1 MEKADN
7 VFVMCTDIG
16 WSDLGTWSSLHE
28 HSAVD
33 TKGNSKVSGE
43 IFSYDSR
50 GNIFNICPG
59 KIAVVQG
66 LKDYIVVDS
75 DDVLL
80 IVKKAE
86 EQNIKNYLDDVKNAT
101 GEKYQ

>member
-1 MEKADN
+1 M
-7 VFVMCTDIG
+7 
-16 WSDLGTWSSLHE
+16 S
-28 HSAVD
+28 
-33 TKGNSKVSGE
+33 
-43 IFSYDSR
+43 
-50 GNIFNICPG
+50 G